1 MGFDFFQN
9 KQEMDVSS
17 FFSQKVKI
25 TPNTA
30 WSFRKQNLSLLCR
43 TLFEYQVYPG
53 FLKGLN

>member
-43 TLFEYQVYPG
+43 TLFEHQVYHG